1 MLNPSRGALI
11 ALTALL
17 GACASNPPPGPKPKP
32 DLTPRLSA
40 LPTPGR
46 ASFDCSG
53 ALPEVHRQVC
63 ASDALA
69 AQDRALAELLHK
81 RLDQLDLPG
90 ALVLAASQRQWLLAR
105 GAYCG
110 LGNAS
115 DRSLVDNPDAQRCLQ
130 GLYRDRIEQIRAWPE
145 PQTGARSQRHAWAS
159 YAEFR
164 VADEQRAGFCG
175 PIATALN
182 SALAAKGDPGI
193 NQLTGAELLAG
204 NRAADA
210 EVSANGHRYRVEL
223 YNAGLYAGYQQR
235 ARGLRIDD
243 RVVMDHRTLPAWVA
257 KQPNY
262 GGRANASSSQT
273 SDYASIDLFSYQ
285 GELLA
290 LVNETWGFYSPAARG
305 ESAYAGVYALGADL
319 QPLCLMQSYLTPP
332 RTDTLRGLPTFA
344 LLDAELNNLAGDPL
358 PGYSQQD
365 RRDLHQ
371 RWKEYQWTLLNL
383 PLLGVDEYTRSG
395 REAAIR
401 QRHDA
406 AMDAFFAWSERN
418 LGNKQRYRSIM
429 PMLAPAQQELSGMFA
444 DQGLTA
450 EEAQL
455 AASLLLHETFAHSM
469 ENLQQPEQLPQ
480 DLPAPF
486 AQYQPRYAFAPE
498 PGALEQGR
506 QFATLHSVLLNGAP
520 LNVVSDF
527 IDYETEVLGPARG
540 QGPDGDTALMAAVA
554 KPDAVSLLL
563 QRGFDPNAANA
574 WGKTPLMVA
583 AEQNQI
589 ESMRRLLAAGANVH
603 AETTS
608 VAGIGV
614 GGPDRRE
621 ATQGRQTALL
631 LAAAKGGEGSI
642 RTLTE
647 AGALRQAWRGYDQQI
662 CRAVTGNAQLSA
674 SQRDSFKGSEL
685 CASTYAPLPVS
696 AQKAVDIRAGE
707 ELQVREDGQVYPIR
721 LLTRP
726 ASVLFGRATRLHP
739 NELLDEVGAMAVNV
753 AITAQR
759 RGRVGVAG
767 PLNLV
772 FDDLASNT
780 PEQLNFTVAFPVDGT
795 PVPQAGYVT
804 RQVPEQQVLS
814 LDFDRTQ
821 HSVESAWRAL
831 YSAAYTQGL
840 KPEQSGYV
848 VIDNRGVRRVSYQL
862 VVTDQ
867 YTE

>member
-1 MLNPSRGALI
+1 MLNLSRSALI

-17 GACASNPPPGPKPKP
+17 GACASSPPPGPKPKP
-32 DLTPRLSA
+32 DLTPRLSS
-40 LPTPGR
+40 LPAPGR

-53 ALPEVHRQVC
+53 ALPEVHRQIC
-63 ASDALA
+63 DNDSLA
-69 AQDRALAELLHK
+69 AQDKALAELLHS
-81 RLDQLDLPG
+81 RLDELDLPG
-90 ALVLAASQRQWLLAR
+90 ALVLAASQRQWQLAR
-105 GAYCG
+105 AGYCG
-110 LGNAS
+110 LGNDTDTAMIS
-115 DRSLVDNPDAQRCLQ
+115 NLDAQRCLQ
-130 GLYRDRIEQIRAWPE
+130 RLYQERTEQVRRWPM
-145 PQTGARSQRHAWAS
+145 PQAAGRTQRHAWAS

-164 VADEQRAGFCG
+164 LADEQRPGFCG
-175 PIATALN
+175 PIAAALN
-182 SALAAKGDPGI
+182 TALAAEGDPNI
-193 NQLTGAELLAG
+193 AQLAGAELLAG
-204 NRAADA
+204 NRADTN
-210 EVSANGHRYRVEL
+210 EVSRNGHRYRVEL

-235 ARGLRIDD
+235 ARGLLIGE

-285 GELLA
+285 GETLA

-305 ESAYAGVYALGADL
+305 ESAYAGVYALGAEL

-344 LLDAELNNLAGDPL
+344 LLDAELNSLAGDPL

-371 RWKEYQWTLLNL
+371 RWKERQWTLLNL

-395 REAAIR
+395 REAAVR

-418 LGNKQRYRSIM
+418 LSNKQRYRRIM
-429 PMLAPAQQELSGMFA
+429 PLLAPAQRELAGMFIE
-444 DQGLTA
+444 QGLNA
-450 EEAQL
+450 EEAEL
-455 AASLLLHETFAHSM
+455 AANLLFHESFARTM
-469 ENLQQPEQLPQ
+469 ENLQVPEQLPAE
-480 DLPAPF
+480 LAAPF
-486 AQYQPRYAFAPE
+486 ARYQPRYAFAPE

-527 IDYETEVLGPARG
+527 IAYETEVLGPARG
-540 QGPDGDTALMAAVA
+540 QGADGDTALMAAVA
-554 KPDAVSLLL
+554 NPDAVSLLL
-563 QRGFDPNAANA
+563 QQGFDPNAGND

-583 AEQNQI
+583 AQQGEV
-589 ESMRRLLAAGANVH
+589 ESIRRLLAAGANVH
-603 AETTS
+603 AETRS
-608 VAGIGV
+608 VTNVGV

-621 ATQGRQTALL
+621 AADGRQTALL
-631 LAAAKGGEGSI
+631 LAATSANEASI
-642 RTLTE
+642 RSLME
-647 AGALRQAWRGYDQQI
+647 AGAMRQAWRGYDEQI
-662 CRAVTGNAQLSA
+662 CRAVAGNTELS
-674 SQRDSFKGSEL
+674 SGQRDSFKASEL

-696 AQKAVDIRAGE
+696 AQKAVDIRAGD
-707 ELQVREDGQVYPIR
+707 ELQVREDGKLYPVR

-726 ASVLFGRATRLHP
+726 ATTMFGRATQMAP
-739 NELLDEVGAMAVNV
+739 DELLAEVGGMAVNV
-753 AITAQR
+753 AVTAQR
-759 RGRVGVAG
+759 RGKVRVSG

-780 PEQLNFTVAFPVDGT
+780 PEQLNFMVAYAVDGT
-795 PVPQAGYVT
+795 PVPQAGYQA
-804 RQVPEQQVLS
+804 RQVPEQKVLS
-814 LDFDRTQ
+814 LDYDAAQ

-840 KPEQSGYV
+840 KPAQSGYV
-848 VIDNRGVRRVSYQL
+848 VIDNRGARRISYQL
-862 VVTDQ
+862 VVSDQ
-867 YTE
+867 YEE

>member
-1 MLNPSRGALI
+1 
-11 ALTALL
+11 
-17 GACASNPPPGPKPKP
+17 
-32 DLTPRLSA
+32 
-40 LPTPGR
+40 
-46 ASFDCSG
+46 
-53 ALPEVHRQVC
+53 
-63 ASDALA
+63 
-69 AQDRALAELLHK
+69 
-81 RLDQLDLPG
+81 
-90 ALVLAASQRQWLLAR
+90 
-105 GAYCG
+105 
-110 LGNAS
+110 
-115 DRSLVDNPDAQRCLQ
+115 
-130 GLYRDRIEQIRAWPE
+130 
-145 PQTGARSQRHAWAS
+145 
-159 YAEFR
+159 
-164 VADEQRAGFCG
+164 
-175 PIATALN
+175 
-182 SALAAKGDPGI
+182 
-193 NQLTGAELLAG
+193 
-204 NRAADA
+204 
-210 EVSANGHRYRVEL
+210 
-223 YNAGLYAGYQQR
+223 
-235 ARGLRIDD
+235 
-243 RVVMDHRTLPAWVA
+243 
-257 KQPNY
+257 
-262 GGRANASSSQT
+262 
-273 SDYASIDLFSYQ
+273 
-285 GELLA
+285 
-290 LVNETWGFYSPAARG
+290 
-305 ESAYAGVYALGADL
+305 
-319 QPLCLMQSYLTPP
+319 
-332 RTDTLRGLPTFA
+332 
-344 LLDAELNNLAGDPL
+344 
-358 PGYSQQD
+358 
-365 RRDLHQ
+365 
-371 RWKEYQWTLLNL
+371 
-383 PLLGVDEYTRSG
+383 
-395 REAAIR
+395 
-401 QRHDA
+401 
-406 AMDAFFAWSERN
+406 
-418 LGNKQRYRSIM
+418 
-429 PMLAPAQQELSGMFA
+429 MLAPAQQELSGMFA

-455 AASLLLHETFAHSM
+455 AASLLLHETFARSM

-486 AQYQPRYAFAPE
+486 AHYLPRYAFAPE

-527 IDYETEVLGPARG
+527 VDYETEVLGSARG

-554 KPDAVSLLL
+554 NPDAVSLLL

-621 ATQGRQTALL
+621 AAQGRQTALL

-662 CRAVTGNAQLSA
+662 CRAVAGNEQLSA
-674 SQRDSFKGSEL
+674 SQRDNFKASEL

-707 ELQVREDGQVYPIR
+707 ELQVREDGQVYPVR

-780 PEQLNFTVAFPVDGT
+780 PDQLNFTVAFPVDGT